1 MRIIT
6 GKAKGLKLKTP
17 AGFSTRPTS
26 DRVKES
32 LFSVLNGMIDF
43 NEISAVL
50 DIFAGTGALGIESLS
65 RGAGSV
71 TFIDFATADII
82 AENVR
87 RAKFE
92 NAAEIMRGDFE
103 KILRRISRQDKKFD
117 LIFIDPPYKKNLADK
132 ALELIAE
139 FELLNESG
147 LIIVE
152 YGADENLDTKNFKSI
167 RKIKYGRTTAIEILV
182 TNDNEGNLHGKF

>member
-17 AGFSTRPTS
+17 AGQATRPTS

-32 LFSVLNGMIDF
+32 LFSVLNGMINF
-43 NEISAVL
+43 SEVEKVL

-65 RGAGSV
+65 RGAKSAI
-71 TFIDFATADII
+71 FIDSTTTSLI

-92 NAAEIMRGDFE
+92 NFSKVLRGDFE
-103 KILRRISRQDKKFD
+103 KFLKKLSAENLQFD
-117 LIFIDPPYKKNLADK
+117 LIFSDPPYHKGLAQK
-132 ALELIAE
+132 TLELVAKFNLLGAKGFLAVEHGAE
-139 FELLNESG
+139 EILSPLQN
-147 LIIVE
+147 LKQVRKLV
-152 YGADENLDTKNFKSI
+152 YGN
-167 RKIKYGRTTAIEILV
+167 TTVIEIFGLSKG
-182 TNDNEGNLHGKF
+182 EQ

>member
-17 AGFSTRPTS
+17 TGFSTRPTS

-32 LFSVLNGMIDF
+32 IFSILNGMIDF
-43 NEISAVL
+43 KEISTVL
-50 DIFAGTGALGIESLS
+50 DIFAGTGALGLETLS
-65 RGAGSV
+65 RGASSA

-92 NAAEIMRGDFE
+92 NSTEILRGDFE

-139 FELLNESG
+139 LELLNVGG

-152 YGADENLDTKNFKSI
+152 YGVDENLDTKNFKSI
-167 RKIKYGRTTAIEILV
+167 RKINYGRTTAIEILV
-182 TNDNEGNLHGKF
+182 TND